1 MKKHDE
7 FRTDTAD
14 ATGVHGL
21 SLVGRRKENQDYCL
35 AETRGRICLAIV
47 CDGLGG
53 SINGS
58 LASSL
63 AARMFHHAIFSPR
76 DSPYDQE
83 GEGQRELICREIA
96 GNIQHRLSNSPDLLG
111 SSTTLTALII
121 SKGEHPFAD
130 IVHIGDTRCYFETS
144 DNQYRCE
151 TDDHTIAG
159 DLCRQ
164 GNIEYHEISKADGN
178 NVLTRFLGDCKNT
191 KIQFK
196 SSKDV
201 PNTAVLC
208 SDGVW
213 GVLHDENGLTIPPH
227 DNSNMAV
234 ELVQNAI
241 IRGSSDNCTAV
252 VVHTGVI

>member
-1 MKKHDE
+1 MPSNEGHQHSTHRSRTERRRRQSKRNILQCIESNEGQGFLDG
-7 FRTDTAD
+7 TDTTRQTEISGID
-14 ATGVHGL
+14 DLKHSTSQYGIVLDNPYQL
-21 SLVGRRKENQDYCL
+21 SWITIDV
-35 AETRGRICLAIV
+35 
-47 CDGLGG
+47 
-53 SINGS
+53 
-58 LASSL
+58 
-63 AARMFHHAIFSPR
+63 
-76 DSPYDQE
+76 
-83 GEGQRELICREIA
+83 
-96 GNIQHRLSNSPDLLG
+96 
-111 SSTTLTALII
+111 I

-164 GNIEYHEISKADGN
+164 GHIEYHEISKADGN

-227 DNSNMAV
+227 ENSNMAV

-241 IRGSSDNCTAV
+241 IGGSSDNCTAV

>member
-63 AARMFHHAIFSPR
+63 AARMFHHAFFSPR

-96 GNIQHRLSNSPDLLG
+96 GNIQHRLSSSPDLLG

-121 SKGEHPFAD
+121 SKESTHSR
-130 IVHIGDTRCYFETS
+130 T
-144 DNQYRCE
+144 
-151 TDDHTIAG
+151 
-159 DLCRQ
+159 
-164 GNIEYHEISKADGN
+164 
-178 NVLTRFLGDCKNT
+178 
-191 KIQFK
+191 
-196 SSKDV
+196 
-201 PNTAVLC
+201 
-208 SDGVW
+208 
-213 GVLHDENGLTIPPH
+213 
-227 DNSNMAV
+227 
-234 ELVQNAI
+234 
-241 IRGSSDNCTAV
+241 
-252 VVHTGVI
+252 